1 VEACVRSNT
10 IARTAC
16 LFAGL
21 ALVLAACAPTEPGA
35 SGPVFDVTIRDF
47 RVRPSNPTAPAGTV
61 TLSVSNIGPTTHE
74 FVVVRTDLPDGEL
87 PIGADGLSVDEDRLD
102 DVDEIEG
109 VEDGSTEQ
117 VTVRLDPG
125 RYVFFCNFEGHYL
138 AGMHAAVRVVGDA

>member
-1 VEACVRSNT
+1 VRWNT

-16 LFAGL
+16 LLAGL
-21 ALVLAACAPTEPGA
+21 ALVPAACDSIEPAA
-35 SGPVFDVTIRDF
+35 SSPVFDVTIRDF
-47 RVRPSNPTAPAGTV
+47 KVRPSSPTAPAGTL

-74 FVVVRTDLPDGEL
+74 FVVVRTNLPDDDL

-102 DVDEIEG
+102 DVDGIEG
-109 VEDGSTEQ
+109 IEDGSTEQ

-138 AGMHAAVRVVGDA
+138 AGMHATVRVVVDA

>member
-1 VEACVRSNT
+1 MNT

-21 ALVLAACAPTEPGA
+21 ALVPAACSPTEPGA

-47 RVRPSNPTAPAGTV
+47 KVRPSSPTAPAGVV

-87 PIGADGLSVDEDRLD
+87 PIGADGLSVDENRLD
-102 DVDEIEG
+102 DVEEIEG
-109 VEDGSTEQ
+109 IEDGSTEQ
-117 VTVRLDPG
+117 VAVQLKPG

-138 AGMHAAVRVVGDA
+138 AGMHAAVRVVAGA

>member
-1 VEACVRSNT
+1 MRWNT

-16 LFAGL
+16 LCVGM
-21 ALVLAACAPTEPGA
+21 ALVLAACSPTEPGA

-47 RVRPSNPTAPAGTV
+47 KVRPSSPTAPAGVV

-87 PIGADGLSVDEDRLD
+87 PIGTDGLSVDEDRLD

-117 VTVRLDPG
+117 VTVQLKPG

>member
-1 VEACVRSNT
+1 VRSNT
-10 IARTAC
+10 IARIAC
-16 LFAGL
+16 LFGGV
-21 ALVLAACAPTEPGA
+21 ALVLAACGPAEPA
-35 SGPVFDVTIRDF
+35 SGPDFDVTIKDF
-47 RVRPSNPTAPAGTV
+47 RVRPSSPTAPAGSV

-74 FVVVRTDLPDGEL
+74 FVVVRTDLPDDKL

>member
-1 VEACVRSNT
+1 MRWNT

-16 LFAGL
+16 LVAGL
-21 ALVLAACAPTEPGA
+21 ALLPAACSPTEPGA

-47 RVRPSNPTAPAGTV
+47 KVRPSSPTAPAGVV

-74 FVVVRTDLPDGEL
+74 FVVVRTNLPDDEL

-117 VTVRLDPG
+117 VTVRLEPG

>member
-1 VEACVRSNT
+1 MRSNT
-10 IARTAC
+10 IARIAC
-16 LFAGL
+16 LFAGV
-21 ALVLAACAPTEPGA
+21 ALVPAACSPAEPGA
-35 SGPVFDVTIRDF
+35 SGSVFDVTIKDF
-47 RVRPSNPTAPAGTV
+47 KVRPSSPTAPAGKV

-87 PIGADGLSVDEDRLD
+87 PIGADGLSVDEDPLD

-109 VEDGSTEQ
+109 IEDGTTEQ
-117 VTVRLDPG
+117 VTVQLKPG

>member
-1 VEACVRSNT
+1 LNT

-16 LFAGL
+16 LCMGL
-21 ALVLAACAPTEPGA
+21 ALVPAACSPAEPAA

-47 RVRPSNPTAPAGTV
+47 KVRPSSPTAPAGVV

-74 FVVVRTDLPDGEL
+74 FVVVRTDLPDDEL
-87 PIGADGLSVDEDRLD
+87 PIGSDGLSVDEDRLD
-102 DVDEIEG
+102 EVEEIEG

-117 VTVRLDPG
+117 VTVRLEPG
-125 RYVFFCNFEGHYL
+125 RYVLFCNFEGHYL

>member
-1 VEACVRSNT
+1 VETRVRWNT

-16 LFAGL
+16 LVAGV
-21 ALVLAACAPTEPGA
+21 ALVLASCGPTELRT
-35 SGPVFDVTIRDF
+35 SGSVFDVTIRDF
-47 RVRPSNPTAPAGTV
+47 KVRPSRPTVSAGMV
-61 TLSVSNIGPTTHE
+61 TLNVSNIGPTTHE
-74 FVVVRTDLPDGEL
+74 FVVVRTDFPDDGL

>member
-1 VEACVRSNT
+1 
-10 IARTAC
+10 
-16 LFAGL
+16 
-21 ALVLAACAPTEPGA
+21 
-35 SGPVFDVTIRDF
+35 
-47 RVRPSNPTAPAGTV
+47 V

-74 FVVVRTDLPDGEL
+74 FVVVRTNLPDDEL

-117 VTVRLDPG
+117 VTVQLKPG

-138 AGMHAAVRVVGDA
+138 AGMHAAVRVVRDA

>member
-1 VEACVRSNT
+1 VRWNT

-16 LFAGL
+16 LFASA
-21 ALVLAACAPTEPGA
+21 ALVLAACGPTEPGA

-47 RVRPSNPTAPAGTV
+47 RVRPSSPTAPAGMV

-74 FVVVRTDLPDGEL
+74 FVVVRTDFPDGEL

-117 VTVRLDPG
+117 VTVQLEPG

>member
-1 VEACVRSNT
+1 MRLNT

-21 ALVLAACAPTEPGA
+21 ALVPAACSPTEPGA

-47 RVRPSNPTAPAGTV
+47 KVRPSSPTAPAGTV

-74 FVVVRTDLPDGEL
+74 FVVVRTNLPDGEL
-87 PIGADGLSVDEDRLD
+87 PIGADGLSVDENRLD
-102 DVDEIEG
+102 DVEEIEG
-109 VEDGSTEQ
+109 IEDGSTEQ
-117 VTVRLDPG
+117 VTVRLKPG

>member
-1 VEACVRSNT
+1 MRWNT
-10 IARTAC
+10 IARIAC
-16 LFAGL
+16 LFGGL
-21 ALVLAACAPTEPGA
+21 ALVLAACGPAEPA

-47 RVRPSNPTAPAGTV
+47 KVRPSNPTVPAGTV

-117 VTVRLDPG
+117 MTVRLEPG

-138 AGMHAAVRVVGDA
+138 AGMHARVRVTGDA

>member
-1 VEACVRSNT
+1 MRSNA
-10 IARTAC
+10 IARITC

-21 ALVLAACAPTEPGA
+21 ALVPAACSPAEPGA
-35 SGPVFDVTIRDF
+35 SDSIFDVTIKDF
-47 RVRPSNPTAPAGTV
+47 KVRPSSPTAPAGMV

-74 FVVVRTDLPDGEL
+74 FVVVRTHLPDGEL

-109 VEDGSTEQ
+109 VEDGSTEK

-138 AGMHAAVRVVGDA
+138 AGMHAAVRVVGGA

>member
-1 VEACVRSNT
+1 VRWNT
-10 IARTAC
+10 IARTTY
-16 LFAGL
+16 LVAGL
-21 ALVLAACAPTEPGA
+21 ALVPMACGPAEPAA
-35 SGPVFDVTIRDF
+35 SGPVFDVTIKDF
-47 RVRPSNPTAPAGTV
+47 KVRPSSPTVPAGTV
-61 TLSVSNIGPTTHE
+61 TLSVSNVGPTTHE

-117 VTVRLDPG
+117 VTVRLKPG

-138 AGMHAAVRVVGDA
+138 AGMHAPVRVVGDA

>member
-1 VEACVRSNT
+1 MRWNT

-16 LFAGL
+16 VCAGL
-21 ALVLAACAPTEPGA
+21 ALVLAACGPTEPGA
-35 SGPVFDVTIRDF
+35 SGSVFDVTIKDF
-47 RVRPSNPTAPAGTV
+47 KVRPSKPTAAAGTV

-74 FVVVRTDLPDGEL
+74 FVVVRTGLPDREL

-102 DVDEIEG
+102 DVDEIEV

>member
-1 VEACVRSNT
+1 MRWNT

-21 ALVLAACAPTEPGA
+21 ALVPAACGPAEPAA
-35 SGPVFDVTIRDF
+35 SGQLFDITIRDF
-47 RVRPSNPTAPAGTV
+47 KVRPSRPRAPAGTV
-61 TLSVSNIGPTTHE
+61 TLNVSNIGPTTHE
-74 FVVVRTDLPDGEL
+74 LVVVRTDLPDDDL

-102 DVDEIEG
+102 DVEEIEG

-117 VTVRLDPG
+117 VTVRLEPG

>member
-1 VEACVRSNT
+1 MRWNM
-10 IARTAC
+10 IARIAC
-16 LFAGL
+16 LFGGL
-21 ALVLAACAPTEPGA
+21 ALVLAACVPTEPGA
-35 SGPVFDVTIRDF
+35 SGSVFDVTIRDF
-47 RVRPSNPTAPAGTV
+47 KVRPSHPTAPAGRV

>member
-1 VEACVRSNT
+1 MHLNT

-16 LFAGL
+16 LVAGL
-21 ALVLAACAPTEPGA
+21 ALVPAACSPAGPA
-35 SGPVFDVTIRDF
+35 SSGPVFDVTIRDF
-47 RVRPSNPTAPAGTV
+47 KVRPSSPTAPAGVV

-138 AGMHAAVRVVGDA
+138 AGMHATVRVVGDA

>member
-1 VEACVRSNT
+1 VETRVRWNT
-10 IARTAC
+10 IARNAC
-16 LFAGL
+16 LCAGVT
-21 ALVLAACAPTEPGA
+21 LVLAACGPAEPAA

-47 RVRPSNPTAPAGTV
+47 KVRPSGPMAQAGVV

-102 DVDEIEG
+102 DVDEIEA

-117 VTVRLDPG
+117 VTARMGPG

>member
-1 VEACVRSNT
+1 MRWNT

-21 ALVLAACAPTEPGA
+21 ALVPAACGPAVPGA

-47 RVRPSNPTAPAGTV
+47 KVRPSRPTAPAGVV

-87 PIGADGLSVDEDRLD
+87 PIGTDGLSVDEDRLD

>member
-1 VEACVRSNT
+1 VRSNT
-10 IARTAC
+10 IARIAC
-16 LFAGL
+16 LFGGL
-21 ALVLAACAPTEPGA
+21 ALVLAACGPAEPV
-35 SGPVFDVTIRDF
+35 SGSVFDVTIKDF
-47 RVRPSNPTAPAGTV
+47 KVRPSSPTAPAGMV

-74 FVVVRTDLPDGEL
+74 FVVVRTDLLDGDL

-138 AGMHAAVRVVGDA
+138 AGMHAAVRVVGDD